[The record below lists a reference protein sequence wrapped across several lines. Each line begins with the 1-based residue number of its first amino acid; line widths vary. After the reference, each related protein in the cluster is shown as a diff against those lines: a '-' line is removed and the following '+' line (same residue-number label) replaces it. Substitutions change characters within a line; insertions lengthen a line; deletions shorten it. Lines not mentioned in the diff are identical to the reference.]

1 MPRVLVVD
9 DDPNTV
15 EMLSKALSLF
25 GHQPERAFSGEE
37 ALDQVS
43 ERLPDVVLLD
53 LMMPGIDGYETLRR
67 LRGLPGGNQ
76 VPVIVVTASSEPD
89 LEQRVAA
96 AGATGCLRKPV
107 QLSVLADLIDSCLA
121 LGVVRDIPSTAR

>member
-15 EMLSKALSLF
+15 EMLAKALTLF
-25 GHQPERAFSGEE
+25 GHQAERAFSGEE
-37 ALDQVS
+37 ALDQTGR
-43 ERLPDVVLLD
+43 RLPEVVLLD

-67 LRGLPGGNQ
+67 LRVLPGGDQ

-107 QLSVLADLIDSCLA
+107 QLSALADLIDSCLA
-121 LGVVRDIPSTAR
+121 PHAAKDLASTGR

>member
-1 MPRVLVVD
+1 MADVLIVD

-15 EMLSKALSLF
+15 EMLAKALALF
-25 GHQPERAFSGEE
+25 GHQPRRAFSGEE
-37 ALDQVS
+37 ALVS
-43 ERLPDVVLLD
+43 VGAGKPQAILLD

-67 LRGLPGGNQ
+67 LRSMEGASDL
-76 VPVIVVTASSEPD
+76 PVIVVTASSEPD

-107 QLSVLADLIDSCLA
+107 QLSTLADLIDRSL
-121 LGVVRDIPSTAR
+121 VRQSLNSTTPAAA

>member
-1 MPRVLVVD
+1 
-9 DDPNTV
+9 
-15 EMLSKALSLF
+15 MLSKALSLF